1 MTGSMPTGQNV
12 MSLAARSLAL
22 ARWALLGAVLFT
34 TLAWLALTGL
44 PRQETALAILAVAAV
59 IFVGAVLAARK
70 NVSLAAT
77 LLGSSAG
84 LLLAVILLITLVRR
98 D

>member
-1 MTGSMPTGQNV
+1 MPTFQSV
-12 MSLAARSLAL
+12 ISLAARSVAL
-22 ARWALLGAVLFT
+22 ARWSLLGALLFT

-44 PRQETALAILAVAAV
+44 PRQETALAILGVSAV
-59 IFVGAVLAARK
+59 IFVGAVLTARK
-70 NVSLAAT
+70 NISLAAT

-84 LLLAVILLITLVRR
+84 LLLGILLLIILVRR

>member
-1 MTGSMPTGQNV
+1 MPTFQSV
-12 MSLAARSLAL
+12 ISLAARSVAL
-22 ARWALLGAVLFT
+22 ARWSLLGALLFT

-44 PRQETALAILAVAAV
+44 PREETALAILGVSAV
-59 IFVGAVLAARK
+59 IFVGAVLTARR
-70 NVSLAAT
+70 NISLAAT

-84 LLLAVILLITLVRR
+84 LLLGILLLIILVRR